1 MRIDVVT
8 IFPKVISS
16 VIGESLIKK
25 AREKNLVEIKIWDIR
40 EFTTD
45 KHNTVDDTPFGGG
58 GGMVMKAE
66 PLAGALEKV
75 LSQLTGSKRIILTSA
90 SGKKF
95 DQIMAQDFSQE
106 ENLIIICGHYA
117 GVDERLQQL
126 FELEEVSI
134 GDFVLTGGELP
145 ALVVIDAVVRLIPG
159 VLGNFQSAENDSFYN
174 GILGFPQ
181 YTRPQNFKNLA
192 VPEIL
197 ISGDHEK
204 VRIWRREEALR
215 KTFLNRPDLLEKI
228 TLSQEDE
235 KILRRLKMDRSSQA

>member
-1 MRIDVVT
+1 MRIDVLT
-8 IFPKVISS
+8 IFPNVISS

-25 AREKNLVEIKIWDIR
+25 AREKNLVEFKIWDIR

-58 GGMVMKAE
+58 GGMVMKVE
-66 PLAGALEKV
+66 PLSAALEKV
-75 LSQLTGSKRIILTSA
+75 LTQLPGKKKIILTSA

-95 DQIMAQDFSQE
+95 DQKMAQDFSQE

-117 GVDERLQQL
+117 GVDERLKQL
-126 FELEEVSI
+126 FELEEISI

-159 VLGNFQSAENDSFYN
+159 VLGNFQSAENDSFYS

-181 YTRPQNFKNLA
+181 YTRPQTFKNLD

-204 VRIWRREEALR
+204 VRIWRRKEALR
-215 KTFLNRPDLLEKI
+215 KTFLNRPDLFEKA
-228 TLSQEDE
+228 TLSDEDK
-235 KILRRLKMDRSSQA
+235 KILSEIKNG

>member
-1 MRIDVVT
+1 MRIDILT
-8 IFPKVISS
+8 IFPNVISS
-16 VIGESLIKK
+16 VIGESLLKK
-25 AREKNLVEIKIWDIR
+25 AREKNLVEFKIWDIR

-58 GGMVMKAE
+58 GGMVMKVE

-75 LSQLTGSKRIILTSA
+75 LTQLPGKKKIILTSA

-95 DQIMAQDFSQE
+95 DQKMAQDFSQE

-117 GVDERLQQL
+117 GVDERLKQL

-159 VLGNFQSAENDSFYN
+159 VLGNFQSAENDSFYS

-181 YTRPQNFKNLA
+181 YTRPQIFKDLD

-204 VRIWRREEALR
+204 VRIWRRKEALR
-215 KTFLNRPDLLEKI
+215 KTFLNRPDLLEKA
-228 TLSQEDE
+228 TLSDEDK
-235 KILRRLKMDRSSQA
+235 KILSEIKNG

>member
-1 MRIDVVT
+1 MRIDVLT
-8 IFPKVISS
+8 IFPNVVNS

-25 AREKNLVEIKIWDIR
+25 AREKNLVEFKIWDIR

-58 GGMVMKAE
+58 GGMVMKVE

-75 LSQLTGSKRIILTSA
+75 LTQIPGKRRIILTSA
-90 SGKKF
+90 SGKEF
-95 DQIMAQDFSQE
+95 DQKMAQDFSRE

-117 GVDERLQQL
+117 GVDERLKQL

-145 ALVVIDAVVRLIPG
+145 ALVVIDSVVRLIPG
-159 VLGNFQSAENDSFYN
+159 VLGNFQSAENDSFYS

-181 YTRPQNFKNLA
+181 YTRPQNFKNLE

-197 ISGDHEK
+197 VSGDHEK
-204 VRIWRREEALR
+204 VRIWRRKEALK
-215 KTFLNRPDLLEKI
+215 KTFLNRPDLLERAMLSDEDKKI
-228 TLSQEDE
+228 LSQI
-235 KILRRLKMDRSSQA
+235 KNG

>member
-1 MRIDVVT
+1 VRIDVLT
-8 IFPKVISS
+8 IFPNVISS

-25 AREKNLVEIKIWDIR
+25 AREKNLVEFKIWDIR

-58 GGMVMKAE
+58 GGMVMKVE

-75 LSQLTGSKRIILTSA
+75 LSRLSGKKKIILTSA

-95 DQIMAQDFSQE
+95 DQKMAQDFSRE

-117 GVDERLQQL
+117 GVDERLKQL
-126 FELEEVSI
+126 FELEEISI

-159 VLGNFQSAENDSFYN
+159 VLGNFQSAENDSFYS

-181 YTRPQNFKNLA
+181 YTRPQTFKNLE

-204 VRIWRREEALR
+204 VRIWRRKEALK
-215 KTFLNRPDLLEKI
+215 KTFQNRPDLLEQAVLSDEDKKI
-228 TLSQEDE
+228 LSQI
-235 KILRRLKMDRSSQA
+235 KNG

>member
-1 MRIDVVT
+1 MRIDVLT
-8 IFPKVISS
+8 IFPNVISS

-25 AREKNLVEIKIWDIR
+25 AREKNLVEFKIWDIR

-58 GGMVMKAE
+58 GGMVMKVE
-66 PLAGALEKV
+66 PLSAALEKV
-75 LSQLTGSKRIILTSA
+75 LTQLPGKKKIILTSA

-95 DQIMAQDFSQE
+95 DQKMAQDFSRE

-117 GVDERLQQL
+117 GVDERLKQL

-145 ALVVIDAVVRLIPG
+145 ALVVIDTVVRLIPG
-159 VLGNFQSAENDSFYN
+159 VLGNFQSAENDSFYS

-181 YTRPQNFKNLA
+181 YTRPQTFKNLE

-204 VRIWRREEALR
+204 VRIWRRKEALR
-215 KTFLNRPDLLEKI
+215 KTFLNRPDLLERAR
-228 TLSQEDE
+228 LSDEDK
-235 KILRRLKMDRSSQA
+235 KILIEIKNG

>member
-1 MRIDVVT
+1 MRIDVLT
-8 IFPKVISS
+8 IFPNVISS

-58 GGMVMKAE
+58 GGMVMKVE

-75 LSQLTGSKRIILTSA
+75 LTQLPAKKKIILTSA

-95 DQIMAQDFSQE
+95 DQKMAQDFSQE

-117 GVDERLQQL
+117 GVDERLKQL

-159 VLGNFQSAENDSFYN
+159 VLGNFQSAEKDSFYS

-181 YTRPQNFKNLA
+181 YTRPQNFKNLE

-204 VRIWRREEALR
+204 VRIWRRKEALR
-215 KTFLNRPDLLEKI
+215 KTFLNRPDLLERAM
-228 TLSQEDE
+228 LSDEDK
-235 KILRRLKMDRSSQA
+235 KILSEIKNG

>member
-1 MRIDVVT
+1 VRIDVLT
-8 IFPKVISS
+8 IFPNVISS

-25 AREKNLVEIKIWDIR
+25 AREKNLVEFKIWDIR
-40 EFTTD
+40 EFAAD
-45 KHNTVDDTPFGGG
+45 KHQTVDDTPFGGG
-58 GGMVMKAE
+58 GGMVMKVE
-66 PLAGALEKV
+66 PLSAALEKV
-75 LSQLTGSKRIILTSA
+75 LTQLPGKKKIILTSA

-95 DQIMAQDFSQE
+95 DQKMAQEFSRE

-117 GVDERLQQL
+117 GVDERLKQL
-126 FELEEVSI
+126 FGLEEISI

-159 VLGNFQSAENDSFYN
+159 VLGNFQSAENDSFYS

-181 YTRPQNFKNLA
+181 YTRPQNFKNLD

-204 VRIWRREEALR
+204 VRIWRRKEALR
-215 KTFLNRPDLLEKI
+215 KTFLNRPDLLERAI
-228 TLSQEDE
+228 LSDEDK
-235 KILRRLKMDRSSQA
+235 KILSEIKNG

>member
-1 MRIDVVT
+1 MRIDVLT
-8 IFPKVISS
+8 IFPNVINS
-16 VIGESLIKK
+16 VLGESLIKK

-58 GGMVMKAE
+58 GGMVMKVE
-66 PLAGALEKV
+66 PLNGALEKV
-75 LSQLTGSKRIILTSA
+75 LSQLSGTKKIILTSA

-95 DQIMAQDFSQE
+95 DQKMAQDFSQE

-159 VLGNFQSAENDSFYN
+159 VLGNFQSAENDSFYS

-181 YTRPQNFKNLA
+181 YTRPQNFKNLE

-204 VRIWRREEALR
+204 VRLWRRKEALR
-215 KTFLNRPDLLEKI
+215 KTFLNRPDLLEKV
-228 TLSQEDE
+228 TLSDEDK
-235 KILRRLKMDRSSQA
+235 KIISEIKNG

>member
-1 MRIDVVT
+1 MRIDVLT
-8 IFPKVISS
+8 IFPNVISS

-58 GGMVMKAE
+58 GGMVMKVE
-66 PLAGALEKV
+66 PLNGALEKV
-75 LSQLTGSKRIILTSA
+75 LSQLSGTKKIILTSA

-95 DQIMAQDFSQE
+95 DQKMAQDFSQE

-159 VLGNFQSAENDSFYN
+159 VLGNFQSAENDSFYS

-181 YTRPQNFKNLA
+181 YTRPQNFKNLE

-204 VRIWRREEALR
+204 VRLWRRKEALR
-215 KTFLNRPDLLEKI
+215 KTFLNRPDLLEKV
-228 TLSQEDE
+228 TLSDEDK
-235 KILRRLKMDRSSQA
+235 KIISEIKNG

>member
-1 MRIDVVT
+1 MRIDVLT
-8 IFPKVISS
+8 IFPNVISS

-25 AREKNLVEIKIWDIR
+25 AREKDLVEIKIWDIR

-58 GGMVMKAE
+58 GGMVMKVE

-75 LSQLTGSKRIILTSA
+75 LSQFTGSKRIILTSA

-95 DQIMAQDFSQE
+95 DQKMAQEFSQE

-117 GVDERLQQL
+117 GVDERLKQL

-145 ALVVIDAVVRLIPG
+145 ALVVIDSVVRLIPG

-181 YTRPQNFKNLA
+181 YTRPQNFKNLD

-197 ISGDHEK
+197 TSGDHEK
-204 VRIWRREEALR
+204 VRIWRRKEALR
-215 KTFLNRPDLLEKI
+215 KTFLNRPDLLERA
-228 TLSQEDE
+228 TLSEEDK
-235 KILRRLKMDRSSQA
+235 KILSKIKNG

>member
-1 MRIDVVT
+1 MRIDVLT
-8 IFPKVISS
+8 IFPNVISS

-25 AREKNLVEIKIWDIR
+25 AQEKNLVEIKIWDIR

-58 GGMVMKAE
+58 GGMVMKVE

-75 LSQLTGSKRIILTSA
+75 LTQFPGKKKIILTSA

-95 DQIMAQDFSQE
+95 DQKMAQDFSRE

-117 GVDERLQQL
+117 GVDERLKQL

-159 VLGNFQSAENDSFYN
+159 VLGNFQSAENDSFYS

-181 YTRPQNFKNLA
+181 YTRPQNFKNLE

-204 VRIWRREEALR
+204 VRIWRRKEALR
-215 KTFLNRPDLLEKI
+215 KTFLNRPDLLEKV
-228 TLSQEDE
+228 TLSQEDK
-235 KILRRLKMDRSSQA
+235 KILSKIKNG

>member
-1 MRIDVVT
+1 VRIDVLT
-8 IFPKVISS
+8 IFPNVVNS

-25 AREKNLVEIKIWDIR
+25 AREKNLVEFKIWDIR

-58 GGMVMKAE
+58 GGMVMKVE
-66 PLAGALEKV
+66 PLSAALEKV
-75 LSQLTGSKRIILTSA
+75 LTQLPGKKKIILTSA

-95 DQIMAQDFSQE
+95 DQKMAQEFSQE

-117 GVDERLQQL
+117 GVDERLKNL

-159 VLGNFQSAENDSFYN
+159 VLGNFQSAENDSFYS

-181 YTRPQNFKNLA
+181 YTRPQTFKNLE

-204 VRIWRREEALR
+204 VRIWRRKEALR
-215 KTFLNRPDLLEKI
+215 KTFLNRPDLLERAR
-228 TLSQEDE
+228 LSDEDK
-235 KILRRLKMDRSSQA
+235 KILIEIKNG

>member
-1 MRIDVVT
+1 MRIDVLT
-8 IFPKVISS
+8 IFPNVISS

-25 AREKNLVEIKIWDIR
+25 AREKNLVEFKIWDIR
-40 EFTTD
+40 EFTSD

-58 GGMVMKAE
+58 GGMVMKVE
-66 PLAGALEKV
+66 PLTAALEKV
-75 LSQLTGSKRIILTSA
+75 LSQIPGKRRITLTSA

-95 DQIMAQDFSQE
+95 DQKMAQDFSRE

-117 GVDERLQQL
+117 GVDERLKQL
-126 FELEEVSI
+126 FELEEISI

-159 VLGNFQSAENDSFYN
+159 VLGNFQSAENDSFYS

-181 YTRPQNFKNLA
+181 YTRPQNFKNLE

-197 ISGDHEK
+197 VSGDHEK
-204 VRIWRREEALR
+204 VRIWRRKEALR
-215 KTFLNRPDLLEKI
+215 KTFLNRPDLLERAMLSDEDKKI
-228 TLSQEDE
+228 ISEI
-235 KILRRLKMDRSSQA
+235 KNG

>member
-25 AREKNLVEIKIWDIR
+25 APEKNLVEIKIWDIR

>member
-1 MRIDVVT
+1 MRIDVLT

-25 AREKNLVEIKIWDIR
+25 AREKNLVEFKIWDIR

-58 GGMVMKAE
+58 GGMVMKVE

-75 LSQLTGSKRIILTSA
+75 LSQIPGKRRIVLTSA

-95 DQIMAQDFSQE
+95 DQKMARDFSRE

-117 GVDERLQQL
+117 GVDERLKQL

-145 ALVVIDAVVRLIPG
+145 ALAVIDAVVRLIPG
-159 VLGNFQSAENDSFYN
+159 VLGNFQSAENDSFYS

-181 YTRPQNFKNLA
+181 YTRPQNFKNME

-197 ISGDHEK
+197 VSGDHEK
-204 VRIWRREEALR
+204 VRIWRRKEALR
-215 KTFLNRPDLLEKI
+215 KTFLNRPDLLEKA
-228 TLSQEDE
+228 TLSDEDK
-235 KILRRLKMDRSSQA
+235 KILSQIKNG

>member
-1 MRIDVVT
+1 MRIDVLT
-8 IFPKVISS
+8 IFPNVISS

-25 AREKNLVEIKIWDIR
+25 AREKNLVEFKIWDIR

-58 GGMVMKAE
+58 GGMVMKVE
-66 PLAGALEKV
+66 PLSAALEKV
-75 LSQLTGSKRIILTSA
+75 LTQLPGKKKIILTSA

-95 DQIMAQDFSQE
+95 DQKMAQDFSRE

-117 GVDERLQQL
+117 GVDERLKQL

-145 ALVVIDAVVRLIPG
+145 ALVVIDTVVRLIPG
-159 VLGNFQSAENDSFYN
+159 VLGNFQSAENDSFYS

-181 YTRPQNFKNLA
+181 YTRPQTFKNLE

-197 ISGDHEK
+197 VSGDHEK
-204 VRIWRREEALR
+204 VRIWRRKEALR
-215 KTFLNRPDLLEKI
+215 RTFLNRPDLLQKI
-228 TLSQEDE
+228 TLSQEDK
-235 KILRRLKMDRSSQA
+235 KILSKIKNG

>member
-1 MRIDVVT
+1 MRIDVLT
-8 IFPKVISS
+8 IFPNVISA

-25 AREKNLVEIKIWDIR
+25 AREKNLVEFKIWDIR

-58 GGMVMKAE
+58 GGMVMKVE

-75 LSQLTGSKRIILTSA
+75 LSQLPGKKKIILTSA

-95 DQIMAQDFSQE
+95 DQKMAQEFSQE

-117 GVDERLQQL
+117 GVDERLKNL

-159 VLGNFQSAENDSFYN
+159 VLGNFQSAENDSFYS

-181 YTRPQNFKNLA
+181 YTRPQTFKNLE

-204 VRIWRREEALR
+204 VRIWRRKEALR
-215 KTFLNRPDLLEKI
+215 KTFLNRPDLLEKA
-228 TLSQEDE
+228 TLSDEDK
-235 KILRRLKMDRSSQA
+235 KILSQIKNG

>member
-1 MRIDVVT
+1 MRIDVLT
-8 IFPKVISS
+8 IFPNVISS
-16 VIGESLIKK
+16 VIGESLLKK
-25 AREKNLVEIKIWDIR
+25 AREKNLVEFKIWDIR

-58 GGMVMKAE
+58 GGMVMKVE
-66 PLAGALEKV
+66 PLVAALEKV
-75 LSQLTGSKRIILTSA
+75 LSPIPGKRRIILTSA

-95 DQIMAQDFSQE
+95 DQKMARDFSQE

-117 GVDERLQQL
+117 GVDERLKQL

-145 ALVVIDAVVRLIPG
+145 ALVVIDSVVRLIPG
-159 VLGNFQSAENDSFYN
+159 VLGNFQSAENDSFYG

-181 YTRPQNFKNLA
+181 YTRPQTFKNME

-197 ISGDHEK
+197 ISGDHAK
-204 VRIWRREEALR
+204 VKNWRRKEALR
-215 KTFLNRPDLLEKI
+215 KTFLNRPDLLERAALSEEDKKI
-228 TLSQEDE
+228 LSQI
-235 KILRRLKMDRSSQA
+235 KN

>member
-1 MRIDVVT
+1 MRIDVLT
-8 IFPKVISS
+8 IFPNVISS

-25 AREKNLVEIKIWDIR
+25 AREKNLVEFKIWDIR

-58 GGMVMKAE
+58 GGMVMKVE
-66 PLAGALEKV
+66 PLSAALEKV
-75 LSQLTGSKRIILTSA
+75 LTQLPGKKKIILTSA

-95 DQIMAQDFSQE
+95 DQKMAQDFSQE

-117 GVDERLQQL
+117 GVDERLKQL
-126 FELEEVSI
+126 FELEEISI

-159 VLGNFQSAENDSFYN
+159 VLGNFQSAENDSFYS

-181 YTRPQNFKNLA
+181 YTRPQTFKNLD

-204 VRIWRREEALR
+204 VRIWRRKEALR
-215 KTFLNRPDLLEKI
+215 KTFLNRPDLLEKA
-228 TLSQEDE
+228 TLSDEDK
-235 KILRRLKMDRSSQA
+235 KILSEFKNG

>member
-1 MRIDVVT
+1 MRIDVLT
-8 IFPKVISS
+8 IFPNVISA

-25 AREKNLVEIKIWDIR
+25 AQEKNLVEIKIWDIR

-58 GGMVMKAE
+58 GGMVMKVE

-75 LSQLTGSKRIILTSA
+75 LSQLPGKKKIILTSA

-95 DQIMAQDFSQE
+95 DQKMAQEFSQE

-117 GVDERLQQL
+117 GVDERLKNL

-159 VLGNFQSAENDSFYN
+159 VLGNFQSAENDSFYS

-181 YTRPQNFKNLA
+181 YTRPQTFKNLE

-204 VRIWRREEALR
+204 VRIWRRKEALR
-215 KTFLNRPDLLEKI
+215 KTFLNRPDLLEKAMLSDEDKKI
-228 TLSQEDE
+228 LSQI
-235 KILRRLKMDRSSQA
+235 KNG

>member
-1 MRIDVVT
+1 MRIDVLT
-8 IFPKVISS
+8 IFPNVVNS

-25 AREKNLVEIKIWDIR
+25 AREKNLVEFKIWDIR

-58 GGMVMKAE
+58 GGMVMKVE
-66 PLAGALEKV
+66 PLSAALEKV
-75 LSQLTGSKRIILTSA
+75 LTQLPGKKKIILTSA

-95 DQIMAQDFSQE
+95 DQKMAQEFSQE

-117 GVDERLQQL
+117 GVDERLKNL

-159 VLGNFQSAENDSFYN
+159 VLGNFQSAENDSFYS

-181 YTRPQNFKNLA
+181 YTRPQTFKNLE

-204 VRIWRREEALR
+204 VRIWRRKEALR
-215 KTFLNRPDLLEKI
+215 KTFLNRPDLLERAR
-228 TLSQEDE
+228 LSDEDK
-235 KILRRLKMDRSSQA
+235 KILIEIKNG